1 MISFDSTVNI
11 MPSGGNPLASSD
23 ESPCMPVSKLPR
35 FVFFLFAFYS
45 LYPWGQQ
52 IKEWDG
58 MIEAG
63 KASNQDIIM
72 QLSMQAIV

>member
-23 ESPCMPVSKLPR
+23 ESPCTPVSKLPL
-35 FVFFLFAFYS
+35 LFAFYS

-52 IKEWDG
+52 IKERDG

-72 QLSMQAIV
+72 QLSMQTIV